1 MWDFIFSVVTVTIL
15 KVCTAIICF
24 SATPIIPEDEVLFN
38 PTKDEILA
46 GQNLFTPGRN
56 HKIEF
61 LKSAVYTE
69 QLPQYDMPEV

>member
-1 MWDFIFSVVTVTIL
+1 M
-15 KVCTAIICF
+15 
-24 SATPIIPEDEVLFN
+24 LFN

-46 GQNLFTPGRN
+46 GQKLFSPGRN

-69 QLPQYDMPEV
+69 QLPQYDMPEVINLAPDETLFFLPKSTDTFYRTCL